1 MADKKYNWKQIE
13 KDYWNNKYPTLKAL
27 AEAHG
32 VEYGYLRK
40 RAGNWKKQ
48 KNAKEIADKAI
59 KLEIDEMTN
68 GTGYGELRAPDDKRK
83 AMMQLLDKS
92 WVIANMMLSNPD
104 NFFTH
109 DGTPKT
115 KQFNDAMTSVEK
127 IGKGYLDFV
136 QDEEKATNI
145 LAYTDMLKEVRSKI
159 KEEDLL
165 EE

>member
-1 MADKKYNWKQIE
+1 MAIKKYNWKQIE
-13 KDYWNNKYPTLKAL
+13 QDFKSKKYPTLKAL

-40 RAGNWKKQ
+40 RTANWK
-48 KNAKEIADKAI
+48 AKEKIEKGI
-59 KLEIDEMTN
+59 KYEIDEIN
-68 GTGYGELRAPDDKRK
+68 RTGDGEVNVPSDKK
-83 AMMQLLDKS
+83 QAMLQILDKA
-92 WVIANMMLSNPD
+92 WVIANMAVSNPD

-109 DGTPKT
+109 DGAFRS
-115 KQFNDAMTSVEK
+115 KQFNDTMGSIEK

-136 QDEEKATNI
+136 QEEEKASNI
-145 LAYTDMLKEVRSKI
+145 LAYVGMLKEVKASI